1 MRRTRSFVGS
11 AVSLVAS
18 VATLATI
25 QIVADVRIGDALR
38 VASIV
43 SIQWWAGVVIL
54 RAAWRDRA
62 VTALEVVSLGCVLG
76 TSLALL
82 ADQVVVTSTG
92 AGWGWL
98 VPIVVAF
105 GLAAR
110 RGDRAPRVAVRD
122 WLWVAAA
129 TGLMLGVGWYWPM
142 PLALCAA
149 ALLASTEPAVAQRL
163 GPRLRRGVRAVAAA
177 GVLPS
182 LWWGLAAR
190 PATWWIEDSDYGFFE
205 AIGRAFARD
214 GAWANPIASGYPIR
228 YHWFVYGWF
237 GMIERVAGTPNWVVM
252 SRAGLLL
259 GTIATVAVLFALLRR
274 MLAARAAAVAAL
286 VGIASFDTFTSW
298 GSGFRLGLVSA
309 ASQLVGF
316 AWLFAIVLVV
326 LLRTRVGLTTWPV
339 TALLMACATGAKIS
353 HGVVGAAG
361 IGAATIAAAVRER
374 TVRPRLAPD
383 AAAAAVAFLLAF
395 VLVHLGAGNLRVAFM
410 RFPLSLQ
417 GELVD
422 YPGRPTVLAGVV
434 MLLGLAGTAVAA
446 LLLALASRAGRADPF
461 TWFAGG
467 ALAAGLAVSVMTES
481 VFGSQLYFAHSAVA
495 VALPLVAVQL
505 WRDRGAPRAARAA
518 LAVVVAG
525 GIVAAI
531 ATRAIPSLDS
541 GSPTAI
547 VLRLSRAATWLVPV
561 GAVPVLVALGLVR
574 ARSAGR
580 VAVIGLA
587 VAGAATGPVNWV
599 DAIRTRYPDVFLA
612 QPESRVGTPEL
623 RDAAAWIARETPGAA
638 ILATNEAGFL
648 AATLSRRN
656 ALLVAQYLAA
666 RHTRE
671 TPERD
676 AEFEDRTTLQREFA
690 AAPTEALRER
700 LVAKGAEW
708 FLVRLEP
715 GAEWSSAVGTVRYRN
730 AGYAVVELTAP

>member
-1 MRRTRSFVGS
+1 MRRAR
-11 AVSLVAS
+11 SLVNPVVRFLAT
-18 VATLATI
+18 VATLTTI
-25 QIVADVRIGDALR
+25 QVVADVHIGGALR

-43 SIQWWAGVVIL
+43 SLQWWAGAVLL
-54 RAAWRDRA
+54 RAAWRGRA
-62 VTALEVVSLGCVLG
+62 VTALEFVSLGCVLG
-76 TSLALL
+76 MSLTLL
-82 ADQVVVTSTG
+82 TDQLVVTFTG

-98 VPIVVAF
+98 LPVVAAL

-110 RGDRAPRVAVRD
+110 RGDRAPRVALRD
-122 WLWVAAA
+122 WLWIAVA
-129 TGLMLGVGWYWPM
+129 TGILLGVGWYWPM
-142 PLALCAA
+142 PVAVCGAV
-149 ALLASTEPAVAQRL
+149 LLACTEPAVAARL
-163 GPRLRRGVRAVAAA
+163 GSRLRRCLQTVAAA
-177 GVLPS
+177 GVLPA

-237 GMIERVAGTPNWVVM
+237 GMIERVADTPNWVVM
-252 SRAGLLL
+252 SRSGLLL
-259 GTIATVAVLFALLRR
+259 GSLAAVAVLLALLRR
-274 MLAARAAAVAAL
+274 MLASRAVAVAAL

-316 AWLFAIVLVV
+316 AWLFAVVLVV
-326 LLRTRVGLTTWPV
+326 LLRSHVGLTTWPLS
-339 TALLMACATGAKIS
+339 ALLMACATGAKIS
-353 HGVVGAAG
+353 HGVVAAAG
-361 IGAATIAAAVRER
+361 IGAATLAAAARER
-374 TVRPRLAPD
+374 TARPRLAPD

-395 VLVHLGAGNLRVAFM
+395 VVVHLGAGNLRVAFM

-434 MLLGLAGTAVAA
+434 MLLGLAGTAVLAV
-446 LLLALASRAGRADPF
+446 LLSLGSRVGRSEPA
-461 TWFAGG
+461 TWFAVG
-467 ALAAGLAVSVMTES
+467 ALAAGIAVSVSTES

-505 WRDRGAPRAARAA
+505 SRSGAPRLTRSA

-525 GIVAAI
+525 GVVAAV

-547 VLRLSRAATWLVPV
+547 VLRLSRAATWLVP
-561 GAVPVLVALGLVR
+561 AVAVVVLVAIGVVR
-574 ARSAGR
+574 ARAAGR
-580 VAVIGLA
+580 VVLLGLA
-587 VAGAATGPVNWV
+587 VAGAATGLVNWA
-599 DAIRTRYPDVFLA
+599 DSLRSRYPDVFLA
-612 QPESRVGTPEL
+612 QPESRVGSQEL
-623 RDAAAWIARETPGAA
+623 RDAAAWIARETPRAT
-638 ILATNEAGFL
+638 ILATNETSFL
-648 AATLSRRN
+648 AATLSRRD
-656 ALLVAQYLAA
+656 ALLVAEYLAA

-676 AEFEDRTTLQREFA
+676 AEFEDRTMLQRDFA

-715 GAEWSSAVGTVRYRN
+715 GTDWSSDVGTVRYRN
-730 AGYAVVELTAP
+730 AGYVVVELTAP